1 MTASAFDIA
10 GRAVLVTGASS
21 GLGEHFARVLAGA
34 GARVAIAAR
43 RTDRIEALASEIGG
57 GAAAVEMD
65 VTDEAS
71 VAAGVAEAETALGP
85 LGIVINNAGV
95 TVTKA
100 ALEVSEDDWSRVID
114 TNLSGCWRVAQAAAR
129 RMAETGGGS
138 IVNIASVLGLRSAAT
153 VPAYAAA
160 KAGLIHLTRVLALEW
175 ARHSIRVNALAPGY
189 VITDLNRDFLASEAG
204 KRLVARVPQRR
215 FAELADLDGPLL
227 LLASEA
233 SAHMTGSV
241 VVVDGGHNCS
251 TI

>member
-1 MTASAFDIA
+1 MTAGPFDIA
-10 GRAVLVTGASS
+10 GRAALVTGASS

-34 GARVAIAAR
+34 GARVALAAR

-57 GAAAVEMD
+57 GAVAVGMD

-71 VAAGVAEAETALGP
+71 VAAGVAEAEAALGP
-85 LGIVINNAGV
+85 LGIIINNAGV
-95 TVTKA
+95 TVTKP

-175 ARHSIRVNALAPGY
+175 ARHGIRVNALAPGY

-204 KRLVARVPQRR
+204 QRLVARVPQRR
-215 FAELADLDGPLL
+215 FAELSDLDGPLL

-251 TI
+251 TV

>member
-1 MTASAFDIA
+1 MTAGPFDIA
-10 GRAVLVTGASS
+10 GRAALVTGASS

-34 GARVAIAAR
+34 GARVALAAR

-57 GAAAVEMD
+57 GAVAVGMD

-71 VAAGVAEAETALGP
+71 VAAGVAEAEAALGP
-85 LGIVINNAGV
+85 LGIIINNAGV
-95 TVTKA
+95 TVTKP
-100 ALEVSEDDWSRVID
+100 ALEVGEDDWSRVID

-175 ARHSIRVNALAPGY
+175 ARHGIRVNALAPGY

-204 KRLVARVPQRR
+204 QRLVARVPQRR
-215 FAELADLDGPLL
+215 FAELSDLDGPLL

-251 TI
+251 TV

>member
-241 VVVDGGHNCS
+241 VVDGGHNCS

>member
-204 KRLVARVPQRR
+204 KRPVARVPQRR

-241 VVVDGGHNCS
+241 VVDGGHNCS

>member
-1 MTASAFDIA
+1 MTAGRFDIA
-10 GRAVLVTGASS
+10 GRPALVTGASS

-34 GARVAIAAR
+34 GARVALAAR

-57 GAAAVEMD
+57 GAVAVGMD
-65 VTDEAS
+65 VTAEAS

-85 LGIVINNAGV
+85 LGIIVNNAGV
-95 TVTKA
+95 TVTKP

-129 RMAETGGGS
+129 RMSETGGGS
-138 IVNIASVLGLRSAAT
+138 IVNIASLLGLRSVAT

-175 ARHSIRVNALAPGY
+175 ARHGIRVNALAPGY

-204 KRLVARVPQRR
+204 RRLVARVPQRR
-215 FAELADLDGPLL
+215 FAELSDLDGPLL

-251 TI
+251 TV